1 MPVISARPRARA
13 QAAMARGRRIDLC
26 DLSSRKLLSVHNL
39 QAQPPAPD
47 YSQPTNQPAPSVL
60 LRLQPATDCFICKMT
75 SIKLT
80 TKLKFPCITNE
91 TDVQVFSVGS
101 WNSNR
106 NNHKLPWQGVLHL
119 QYLQNKRDTDSLIL
133 VPKGPLANM
142 YLFWNNCI
150 ESQHFW
156 HTR

>member
-1 MPVISARPRARA
+1 MIDSFKIYWLSRKDSCRIPHIGGDSFRFFWTNIHPCNPYKHGTRAPGFIFRDPDLSDVSKLKLPVPVISARPRARA

-26 DLSSRKLLSVHNL
+26 DLSSSKLQSVHNL

-80 TKLKFPCITNE
+80 TKT
-91 TDVQVFSVGS
+91 
-101 WNSNR
+101 
-106 NNHKLPWQGVLHL
+106 
-119 QYLQNKRDTDSLIL
+119 
-133 VPKGPLANM
+133 
-142 YLFWNNCI
+142 
-150 ESQHFW
+150 
-156 HTR
+156 